1 MITQAPRKIVQSDRF
16 WHFFGRSYLFA
27 RSGINDVQKQNKQTA
42 TTTTTTT
49 TIFFKQPK
57 TTTTTT
63 AAATTTNIHGLCLCL
78 SFFLSFLVLGQEALC
93 CTFVPAILNTD
104 HGEKVKWERKQDL
117 TGPIDSNGTKP
128 KQKHNIFILT

>member
-1 MITQAPRKIVQSDRF
+1 MFNLI
-16 WHFFGRSYLFA
+16 G
-27 RSGINDVQKQNKQTA
+27 SGISLEEVIYLHEVALMMCKNKTNKQQQQLQQQQLF
-42 TTTTTTT
+42 
-49 TIFFKQPK
+49 FFKQPK

-63 AAATTTNIHGLCLCL
+63 AAATTTKIHGLCLCL